1 MISIMGSVRARL
13 RDALPIGV
21 GVCAV
26 LLSGCK
32 LPEAPEWD
40 VGLSIPLSSDPI
52 TIVDLLPDSV
62 TIDTVGGVPVFV
74 LVDQADSVDYTL
86 GTMCPLCGGLQ
97 GLTTIPS
104 FDYQDSIDV
113 AFDDLDLVSV
123 EVASANL
130 GLFVLNQLNFDPLRP
145 GAGGYIALAAR
156 DLGTGALLDS
166 VFVDG
171 ASQTLPAGQRTQF
184 DLNLSNSTIT
194 QGFRVVINVHSPAD
208 AQTVTIDNNLGAR
221 FGAVLGQIQISA
233 LTAVVDT
240 ETLDEEY
247 VIEFDQDTRAD
258 LAENLVSAQYEFEM
272 SHNLEI
278 AGALESSIA
287 GSSAALFSGDPSRE
301 IRLIGLTFESDEK
314 QTGTLTVQD
323 MDQIA
328 AYPEVYIGYR
338 GSVSGS
344 GAGNTSRFTP
354 AQYFQTKLT
363 FTTFVRVN
371 F

>member
-1 MISIMGSVRARL
+1 MLSVMGSVRARL

-52 TIVDLLPDSV
+52 TTVDLLPSEV
-62 TIDTVGGVPVFV
+62 DTATVSGVPVFV
-74 LVDQADSVDYTL
+74 LQDQADSVDYTL
-86 GTMCPLCGGLQ
+86 GTMCPACGVLQ
-97 GLTTIPS
+97 GLTTTVPS

-113 AFDDLDLVSV
+113 VFDLDLVSV
-123 EVASANL
+123 EVVSANL

-145 GAGGYIALAAR
+145 GAGGYIALAAH

-171 ASQTLPAGQRTQF
+171 ASQSLPAGQRTQF
-184 DLNLSNSTIT
+184 DLNLSNTTIT
-194 QGFRVVINVHSPAD
+194 QGVRVVINLHSPAD
-208 AQTVTIDNNLGAR
+208 GQTVTIDNSLWAR

-233 LTAVVDT
+233 LTAVVDA

-247 VIEFDQDTRAD
+247 VIEFDQDARAD
-258 LAENLVSAQYEFEM
+258 LAENVVSAQYEFEM

-287 GSSAALFSGDPSRE
+287 GSSADLFSGDPSRE
-301 IRLIGLTFESDEK
+301 IRLLGLTFESDEK

-323 MDQIA
+323 MNQIA

-363 FTTFVRVN
+363 FSTFVRVN